1 MSAPPPSTALPRR
14 ALRALA
20 LVLPLSALVTLLALL
35 AGCGSASTL
44 APEATATGT
53 PSATASFPVTVTAAN
68 GTVRLDSAPK
78 RIVSLS
84 PTATEMLYAMGAGS
98 QVVAVDDQSDYP
110 ADAAKTKLSGF
121 QPSAEAVAGYTPD
134 LVVFSENANG
144 LLAGLNR
151 LQIPAL
157 ELPAATNLDASYQQE
172 TVLGQATG
180 HVGQAAAVIAD
191 TKKRVAAAIASV
203 PTTTHPLKV
212 YHELDP
218 TYFSATSSTFIG
230 GIYKLFGLADIADA
244 AKDTA
249 GGYPQLSAEFVV
261 SQAPDLIVLADSK
274 CCKQDAATV
283 AQRPAFAEV
292 PAVKNH
298 RVISV
303 DDDIASR
310 WGPRVSDFAEQIAKA
325 LGGN

>member
-1 MSAPPPSTALPRR
+1 A
-14 ALRALA
+14 
-20 LVLPLSALVTLLALL
+20 
-35 AGCGSASTL
+35 
-44 APEATATGT
+44 
-53 PSATASFPVTVTAAN
+53 
-68 GTVRLDSAPK
+68 SAPK

-110 ADAAKTKLSGF
+110 ANAPKTKLSGF
-121 QPSAEAVAGYTPD
+121 QPSAEAVAGYSPD

-157 ELPAATNLDASYQQE
+157 ELPAAADLDASYQQE

-180 HVGQAAAVIAD
+180 HPGEAAAVIED

-203 PTTTHPLKV
+203 PATTQPLKV

-230 GIYKLFGLADIADA
+230 GIYKLFRLTNLPHA
-244 AKDTA
+244 AQDTA
-249 GGYPQLSAEFVV
+249 RG
-261 SQAPDLIVLADSK
+261 
-274 CCKQDAATV
+274 
-283 AQRPAFAEV
+283 
-292 PAVKNH
+292 
-298 RVISV
+298 
-303 DDDIASR
+303 
-310 WGPRVSDFAEQIAKA
+310 
-325 LGGN
+325 